1 MGEGGTMSA
10 LDTGMTVP
18 VSKHAERRFE
28 PRFALGMLRT
38 AKLLCESGEY
48 VCVVRDISAT
58 GVKVR
63 LFHAPPPDTHLFLE
77 LGNGE
82 RFAMERVWLADGHAG
97 FRFSSEIDIDEFIEE
112 PSPYPRRP
120 VRLRIARP
128 ATVKVKGSERQAML
142 VDLSQH
148 GARIET
154 ATPLAVCEKLRLDVP
169 GLPPRIGHVR
179 WRKGSAHGLVFQ
191 QAFGLDEFAQ
201 YAFELQPCPPAPVL
215 DNGRN
220 ARVA

>member
-1 MGEGGTMSA
+1 MSA

-18 VSKHAERRFE
+18 ENSHAERRAD

-58 GVKVR
+58 GCKVR
-63 LFHAPPPDTHLFLE
+63 LFHEPPPDTHLFLE

-82 RFAMERVWLADGHAG
+82 RFAMERMWQDGGHAG
-97 FRFSSEIDIDEFIEE
+97 FRFSSEIDVDEFIEE

-120 VRLRIARP
+120 VRLRIERP
-128 ATVKVKGSERQAML
+128 AAVKVKGAERQVML
-142 VDLSQH
+142 VNLSQH

-154 ATPLAVCEKLRLDVP
+154 ATPLAVCERLRLDVP
-169 GLPPRIGHVR
+169 GLPPRIGNVR
-179 WRKGSAHGLVFQ
+179 WRKGFAHGLVFQ
-191 QAFGLDEFAQ
+191 QAFRLDEFARH
-201 YAFELQPCPPAPVL
+201 AFDLQPYLSAAPAAG
-215 DNGRN
+215 NGQS